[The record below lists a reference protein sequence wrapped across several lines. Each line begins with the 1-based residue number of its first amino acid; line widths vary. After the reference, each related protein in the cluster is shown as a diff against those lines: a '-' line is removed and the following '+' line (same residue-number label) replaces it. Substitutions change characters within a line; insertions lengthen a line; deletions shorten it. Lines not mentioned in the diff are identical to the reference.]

1 MSTSV
6 LKISRALEKAPSW
19 LPAVVMMGLIF
30 AFSATPSSKLPYF
43 DWAELLVKK
52 GAHMI
57 GYGLLAL
64 SLWWWFAREG
74 LFVNAAL
81 VAAWSFSVLYA
92 SSDEFH
98 QSFVAG
104 RHASWVDVV
113 IDAVGAAIF
122 LTVLKASSQQKNDR

>member
-1 MSTSV
+1 
-6 LKISRALEKAPSW
+6 
-19 LPAVVMMGLIF
+19 
-30 AFSATPSSKLPYF
+30 
-43 DWAELLVKK
+43 
-52 GAHMI
+52 MI